1 MSTTI
6 YQISDAERGPRLPDG
21 EFMFNQERL
30 ERDFALT
37 QRIQAGYIPA
47 EPTGENPHPKIV
59 DGDLD
64 DDAAQAL
71 NELWGHYEPAAQ
83 KSVSE
88 MRGLVD
94 KIPSI
99 DEGDLLGEAFLG
111 FYHSSLRWKP
121 RAGDKPVTFLTHA
134 RSMMRNYMQ
143 GFIDDT
149 ATAVRLPRGLRQ
161 DVRRLNRTLWKMYGA
176 RERLPFRQAV
186 GEAMGLNAAE
196 VDRLAATEALTHQMG
211 SIDVGYFEDDRDKH
225 SIYGKRPD
233 SEVTW
238 KPIDPSAEEQRRVDD
253 EVLQTGIASYVR
265 ETLGG
270 MGLDSTDLAVLRIR
284 FFGDKSDGMPL
295 TLQETAEELSKL
307 TGRKFSR
314 ERIRQIEARVL
325 AKLRQADAKGETS
338 LYDYFYGEE

>member
-1 MSTTI
+1 MSTTV
-6 YQISDAERGPRLPDG
+6 YQISDAERGPRLPGG

-47 EPTGENPHPKIV
+47 EPTDENPHPKII

-71 NELWGHYEPAAQ
+71 NELWVHYEPAAQ
-83 KSVSE
+83 KRVGE

-121 RAGDKPVTFLTHA
+121 KAGDKPVTFLTHA

-143 GFIDDT
+143 GFIDDA
-149 ATAVRLPRGLRQ
+149 ATAVRIPRNVRQ
-161 DVRRLNRTLWKMYGA
+161 DVRRLNRSLWKLYA
-176 RERLPFRQAV
+176 DRERLPFRRAV

-196 VDRLAATEALTHQMG
+196 VDRLTATEALTHQMG

-225 SIYGKRPD
+225 SIFGKRPD

-238 KPIDPSAEEQRRVDD
+238 KPIDPSAAEQRRVDD
-253 EVLQTGIASYVR
+253 EVLQTDVARYVR

-270 MGLDSTDLAVLRIR
+270 IGMSDTEQAVLRIR

-295 TLQETAEELSKL
+295 TLEETAKELSKL
-307 TGRKFSR
+307 QGIQYTR
-314 ERIRQIEARVL
+314 ERVRQIEAKVL
-325 AKLRQADAKGETS
+325 AKLRKADAKGETS